1 MAETVPEDFRE
12 LTTGKGTR
20 LYTQTT
26 ELEGIQAIDPRA
38 GIPDITSDGASDR
51 ELITI
56 SEMDYESSFPE
67 VRTNIGESHFSTHG
81 SPDIGL
87 PFIAEGDNETK
98 KFFFDRHSVNPTTR
112 ELRVFPWLFR
122 TRNQKGE
129 DLEFTFRAKLTQM
142 RVRKSRGEQGELITV
157 FGLLRVIDMVPVIK
171 RMNALYFK
179 SVSISSTALTLTFN
193 KALEDGT
200 AAGQARNRDSYFFP
214 GLTLARTNPIAYTA
228 AQKTVTLN
236 LATAPE
242 AGTYAI
248 TARGSLKDSDGTILG
263 RDQTRSLVVS

>member
-1 MAETVPEDFRE
+1 MAETIPVDFRE
-12 LTTGKGTR
+12 LVTGKGTK
-20 LYTQTT
+20 LYTQTE
-26 ELEGIQAIDPRA
+26 ELTGVQAIDPRA
-38 GIPDITSDGASDR
+38 GIPDITSDGAEDR

-56 SEMDYESSFPE
+56 SELDYESSFPE

-129 DLEFTFRAKLTQM
+129 NLEFTFRAKLTQM
-142 RVRKSRGEQGELITV
+142 RVRKSRGEQGEMVTV

-171 RMNALYFK
+171 RMSALYFK
-179 SVSISSTALTLTFN
+179 SVSISSTTLTLTFN
-193 KALEDGT
+193 KALQDGT
-200 AAGQARNRDSYFFP
+200 SEGQARHRSSYFLP
-214 GLTLARTNPIAYTA
+214 GLSLRSSTPISYTA
-228 AQKTVTLN
+228 AQKTVTIN
-236 LATAPE
+236 LASAPE
-242 AGTYAI
+242 SGTYAV
-248 TARGSLKDSDGTILG
+248 TARSALKDSDGDALG